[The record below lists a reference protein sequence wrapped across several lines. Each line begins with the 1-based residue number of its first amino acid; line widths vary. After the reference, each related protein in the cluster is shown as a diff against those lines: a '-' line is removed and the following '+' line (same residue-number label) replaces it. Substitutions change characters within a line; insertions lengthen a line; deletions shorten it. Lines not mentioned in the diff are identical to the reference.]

1 MPQLTDFQRFFIV
14 SVKKDKPDWGK
25 QRMRKEFPIFFKD
38 VTDKQIKTVL
48 KNFAAEG
55 LETRKPGSGAPP
67 IAQEIEDKVISLL
80 QSDKAANRKHLAV
93 RKAADAVGISFKSV
107 TNIAQRKKLKCFRRV
122 KGQIL
127 KAIHREKRKL
137 KSSCLLSRFSNK
149 RWRSVWFSDEAR
161 FTCSSPVVTQNERVY
176 REVEIKSE
184 IPESDLV
191 IEADTQGPS
200 VLVYAAVSWHGKTDL
215 FFLDA
220 NIDQRIYRETC
231 LQKSMFPKIKARMGE
246 KKWCW
251 QQDGATPHTAGLTQ
265 TFREDN
271 CPDFI
276 RASEWPSKSPDL
288 KVMDYAIWGLLQ
300 TEMSRNR
307 GNLKL

>member
-107 TNIAQRKKLKCFRRV
+107 TNIAQRKKLKCFR
-122 KGQIL
+122 
-127 KAIHREKRKL
+127 
-137 KSSCLLSRFSNK
+137 S
-149 RWRSVWFSDEAR
+149 
-161 FTCSSPVVTQNERVY
+161 
-176 REVEIKSE
+176 
-184 IPESDLV
+184 
-191 IEADTQGPS
+191 
-200 VLVYAAVSWHGKTDL
+200 
-215 FFLDA
+215 
-220 NIDQRIYRETC
+220 
-231 LQKSMFPKIKARMGE
+231 
-246 KKWCW
+246 
-251 QQDGATPHTAGLTQ
+251 
-265 TFREDN
+265 
-271 CPDFI
+271 
-276 RASEWPSKSPDL
+276 
-288 KVMDYAIWGLLQ
+288 
-300 TEMSRNR
+300 
-307 GNLKL
+307 